1 VLVVGKSLVI
11 IEISAL
17 RASALAIFSAK
28 WFKLEVLRDAKL
40 DSGPLNTS
48 KQLKREA
55 LDGFKLS
62 VFSEYVKPPENRK
75 VW

>member
-28 WFKLEVLRDAKL
+28 WFKLEVLRDAKHINNL
-40 DSGPLNTS
+40 ETGATSLPFTGDSVVTN
-48 KQLKREA
+48 
-55 LDGFKLS
+55 
-62 VFSEYVKPPENRK
+62 
-75 VW
+75 